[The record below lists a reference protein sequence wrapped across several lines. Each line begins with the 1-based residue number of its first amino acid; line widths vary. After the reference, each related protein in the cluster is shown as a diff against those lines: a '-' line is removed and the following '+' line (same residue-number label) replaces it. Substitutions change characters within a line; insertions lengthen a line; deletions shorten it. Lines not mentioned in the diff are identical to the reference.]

1 MRLREIVLLEYR
13 SAQEEIDALR
23 AHIGE
28 LHQEMKRY
36 KGVGIG
42 GGLDPRFE
50 SQRRRIKA
58 AIDAAKER
66 LAQVRSAEEARPEI
80 EAGKRAFADRPPR
93 GRGPSRPPTK
103 LRGADLE
110 AAIRLAVEDM
120 SAGVPGSVSG
130 EEIADYI
137 RVHFGEEVARTTVD
151 RHLSNNPNLAD
162 LDKYR
167 KVGRSAGTTDIDR
180 EMRYHQEMRKRDR
193 F

>member
-1 MRLREIVLLEYR
+1 MRLKEIVLLEYR
-13 SAQEEIDALR
+13 STQEEIDALR

-28 LHQEMKRY
+28 LHQELKRY
-36 KGVGIG
+36 KTVGLA

-50 SQRRRIKA
+50 SQRRRLKS
-58 AIDAAKER
+58 AIDADKER
-66 LAQVRSAEEARPEI
+66 LAQLRSAERVRPEI
-80 EAGKRAFADRPPR
+80 EAGRRAMADRPPPMDR
-93 GRGPSRPPTK
+93 PSRRPTS
-103 LRGADLE
+103 LRGDDLV

-137 RVHFGEEVARTTVD
+137 KKHFGEDVARTTVD
-151 RHLSNNPNLAD
+151 RHLSNNPDLAD
-162 LDKYR
+162 LDKFR

-180 EMRYHQEMRKRDR
+180 EMRYHREMRKRDR